1 MKLSLAPALAGF
13 ALALAVPT
21 ALVSTPALAQAA
33 RGVAIVNVQ
42 AVIANSNALR
52 TAEQQRPVTYK
63 AQYDAATAK
72 RTQLEAQ
79 LKPLV
84 EKFNRDRTAANAAQN
99 QASLQQQ
106 AASLQQLQD
115 QGNRELQTILQP
127 VALSS
132 AYVEEQIGA
141 QLQTAISNAAKKKNM
156 TLVVSAEG
164 VLYVDPAYN
173 LSQDVLA
180 ELNTLLPS
188 AQLVPPA
195 GWLPRELR
203 EQQEAAQQQA
213 AAQGGAAP
221 AAPAPTT
228 TQPTGR

>member
-99 QASLQQQ
+99 Q
-106 AASLQQLQD
+106 ASLQQLQD

>member
-1 MKLSLAPALAGF
+1 MKLSLAPALAGL
-13 ALALAVPT
+13 ALALAAPA

-33 RGVAIVNVQ
+33 RGVAVVNVP
-42 AVIANSNALR
+42 AVVANSNALK

-72 RTQLEAQ
+72 RAQ
-79 LKPLV
+79 LQAQLQPLV
-84 EKFNRDRTAANAAQN
+84 EKFNQDRSAANPN

-106 AASLQQLQD
+106 AASLQQLQET
-115 QGNRELQTILQP
+115 GNRELQTILQP
-127 VALSS
+127 VALST

-141 QLQTAISNAAKKKNM
+141 QLQKAIENAAKKKNM
-156 TLVVSAEG
+156 TLVVSIDN
-164 VLYVDPAYN
+164 VLYVDAAYN

-180 ELNTLLPS
+180 ELNTLLPT

-195 GWLPRELR
+195 GWLPREVR
-203 EQQEAAQQQA
+203 EQQAAQQAAA
-213 AAQGGAAP
+213 AAQGGAAAP
-221 AAPAPTT
+221 AAPTT